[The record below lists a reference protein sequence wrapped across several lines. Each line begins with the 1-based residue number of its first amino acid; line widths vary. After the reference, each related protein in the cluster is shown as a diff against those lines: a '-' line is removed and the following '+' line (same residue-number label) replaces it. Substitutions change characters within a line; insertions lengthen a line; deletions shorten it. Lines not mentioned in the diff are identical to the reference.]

1 MYEEGEQIQPNCS
14 TRCTCRQ
21 GEFQCEVQAC
31 LTDGP
36 TCYASGDPHY
46 QTFDL
51 RYFDF
56 QGDCEYVLTTPCNTS
71 EFSVIVGNSPH
82 NSFVSCTEN
91 VTVLVPGENLE
102 IVLGRGSG
110 GTVTINGVMQ
120 PNSGD
125 ATILQS
131 GGIEILR
138 SGGHIHVLLITYG
151 VRIFWDGAFRV
162 EVTVS
167 TMWQDRLCGLC
178 GNYNND
184 PSDDFMAPNG
194 EPVATPDAF
203 GNGWLYVTGNTNC
216 GALSVPGPIPNDTL
230 MMGQNRCDV
239 LREGVFTACNAVVD
253 PTPFIDDCVFD
264 FALCNA
270 ADQETCYCNSL
281 ATYAAACAAAGVTP
295 PNWRR
300 FYCRKCSSSMY
311 IHSYV
316 YTYILAYNVYM

>member
-1 MYEEGEQIQPNCS
+1 MMYEEGEQIQPNCS

-21 GEFQCEVQAC
+21 GQFQCEAQAC

-36 TCYASGDPHY
+36 TCYAAGDPHY

-110 GTVTINGVMQ
+110 GTVTVNGVLQ
-120 PNSGD
+120 SNSGD
-125 ATILQS
+125 TIILQS
-131 GGIEILR
+131 GGVEVLR
-138 SGGHIHVLLITYG
+138 SGGRVHVVLRMYG
-151 VRIFWDGAFRV
+151 VRIFWDGVFRV

-178 GNYNND
+178 GNYNNN

-194 EPVATPDAF
+194 DSLTTPDAF
-203 GNGWLYVTGNTNC
+203 GNSWLYANSSLNSGC
-216 GALSVPGPIPNDTL
+216 SGLSVPPTCSNDIMTEA
-230 MMGQNRCDV
+230 QTRC
-239 LREGVFTACNAVVD
+239 EAMSQTIFTSCNTVID
-253 PTPFIDDCVFD
+253 PTQFIENCMFD
-264 FALCNA
+264 YCLCN
-270 ADQETCYCNSL
+270 DVDRENCFCDSL

-300 FYCRKCSSSMY
+300 FHCRKCMSSTCIIS
-311 IHSYV
+311 IFIS
-316 YTYILAYNVYM
+316 TNS